1 MTKRKDEA
9 DDPVIPFRMSHA
21 EAIVRVDA
29 KVDMLGRVLMFMGS
43 AGVTLLAAIFT
54 VLLVGGR

>member
-1 MTKRKDEA
+1 MSNDE
-9 DDPVIPFRMSHA
+9 DPVIPFRVSHA
-21 EAIVRVDA
+21 TAIVRVDA
-29 KVDMLGRVLMFMGS
+29 KVDGLGRMLMFMGT

>member
-1 MTKRKDEA
+1 MKKVRVV

-21 EAIVRVDA
+21 EAIVRVDT
-29 KVDMLGRVLMFMGS
+29 KVDALGRILMFMGS